1 MTNQATTG
9 DIINLRSRDLKK
21 AKTHFK
27 QGLRSLN

>member
-1 MTNQATTG
+1 MTNQATTS

-21 AKTHFK
+21 AKTYFR